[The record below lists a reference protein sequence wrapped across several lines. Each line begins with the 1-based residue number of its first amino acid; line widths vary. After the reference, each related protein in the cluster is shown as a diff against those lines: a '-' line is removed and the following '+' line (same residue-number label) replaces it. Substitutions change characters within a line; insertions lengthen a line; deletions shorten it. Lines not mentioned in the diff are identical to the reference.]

1 MDPIVDATR
10 ELLDVHVNAWMAA
23 CLGVGVLAIIVAW
36 VLHARLVGRDEG
48 SDAMKRAGRAIH
60 LGVRGFLRA
69 HLAALAALA
78 LAGTV
83 LLLFAFNRT
92 GEAWTT
98 ALAFSAGCVGS
109 GLAGV
114 LGLRVV
120 TASGARTAQAA
131 ASRGLGAALRTSHM
145 AAAAA
150 ALYVIGFAVVSIA
163 ALHLG
168 TGDPR
173 RLLAFGL
180 GASVTALVARV
191 AGGIFAKAADV
202 GLHLAVRANQDIPDD
217 DTRNPG
223 VVADD
228 AGDCVESVAG
238 MGADLYESFAA
249 ASLAAMSL
257 GAFAWSA
264 VEKSGNSDVRS
275 AIEGLDAGPATLVL
289 FPVTLFAAGI
299 VAALLAAPFVKTE
312 NERKIGAALQRSTMV
327 GAVLFTAGAAALTF
341 ALGLAR
347 PEVTQALTGAAREA
361 DEPWRYNG
369 PAGVLWAVL
378 AGLVLGLALGRIA
391 EWNTSQ
397 DRPPARKVAEE
408 SEAGPPANVLS
419 GLALGMASCVWPSLA
434 IALTAGVA
442 HYMAGVYGVSLAAVG
457 LLATLAVP
465 FAVHA
470 FGAAAENACGV
481 AEIVRLGPDAR
492 RRTDALDAAA
502 AATAAMG
509 KSYATGATALTSL
522 ALLATFREV
531 YDRLHPGAASHL
543 RLDLADVQVQL
554 GLIVGA
560 ALPFLFSSFCIRAV
574 GRVARTL
581 ADQIV
586 NEFKESRP
594 LGGEAPQPNHT
605 KFVAGGARRAI
616 RRAVPAALL
625 AIGAPIVVGFSP
637 LGARGLAAMLVGATL
652 TATTLAFTLTNAGT
666 AWDNAKRYVASGVF
680 GGKGSPA
687 YRAAVTGDVVGDP
700 MKDAAGPGL
709 HTFIKLMALLS
720 LVLLP
725 FFPA

>member
-10 ELLDVHVNAWMAA
+10 ELLDVHVNAWMAS
-23 CLGVGVLAIIVAW
+23 CLGIGVLAIVVAW

-48 SDAMKRAGRAIH
+48 SDPMKRAGRAIH

-69 HLAALAALA
+69 HLAALAAL
-78 LAGTV
+78 V
-83 LLLFAFNRT
+83 LTGSVVLLFAFNRS
-92 GEAWTT
+92 GDAWTNV
-98 ALAFSAGCVGS
+98 LAFAVGCVGS

-114 LGLRVV
+114 LGLRVAA
-120 TASGARTAQAA
+120 ASGARTAQAA
-131 ASRGLGAALRTSHM
+131 AAKGLGAALRTAYASG
-145 AAAAA
+145 AAA
-150 ALYVIGFAVVSIA
+150 ALYAIGFGVASIA
-163 ALHLG
+163 ALQLG

-180 GASVTALVARV
+180 GASVTALLSRV
-191 AGGIFAKAADV
+191 AGGIFAKSADV
-202 GLHLAVRANQDIPDD
+202 GLHLAIRADQEIPDD

-228 AGDCVESVAG
+228 AGDCVGDVAG

-264 VEKSGNSDVRS
+264 AEKAGNADVRA
-275 AIEGLDAGPATLVL
+275 AIEGLEAGPATLVL

-312 NERKIGAALQRSTMV
+312 NERKIGSALQRSSMV
-327 GAVLFTAGAAALTF
+327 GAVLFTAAAAALTST
-341 ALGLAR
+341 LGLAG

-369 PAGVLWAVL
+369 PAGVLLAVL

-397 DRPPARKVAEE
+397 ERPPARKVAEE
-408 SEAGPPANVLS
+408 SEAGPPVNVLS
-419 GLALGMASCVWPSLA
+419 GMALGMSSCVWPSLA
-434 IALTAGVA
+434 IALTAGIA
-442 HYMAGVYGVSLAAVG
+442 HYMAGAYGVALAAVG
-457 LLATLAVP
+457 LLATLALP
-465 FAVHA
+465 FAIHA

-481 AEIVRLGPDAR
+481 SEIVRLGPDAR
-492 RRTDALDAAA
+492 RRTDALDSAAA
-502 AATAAMG
+502 STAAMG

-531 YDRLHPGAASHL
+531 YDRLHPGAAAHL
-543 RLDLADVQVQL
+543 RLDLWDVQVEL

-560 ALPFLFSSFCIRAV
+560 ALPFLFSSVCIRAV

-581 ADQIV
+581 CDQIV
-586 NEFKESRP
+586 QQSRESRP
-594 LGGEAPQPNHT
+594 LGEDAPAPNHA

-616 RRAVPAALL
+616 RRTGPAALI
-625 AIGAPIVVGFSP
+625 AIGAPIVCGFSP

-652 TATTLAFTLTNAGT
+652 TATMLAFTLTNAGT

-709 HTFIKLMALLS
+709 HTLVKLMTMLA